1 MAKEEVT
8 DLDQDS
14 ILLEGAN
21 VIPRRRRVTRACDKC
36 RKKKVKCDGMR
47 PCKNCRLG
55 RAECTFKMPST
66 RKSSHSPEY
75 LENLESRIRYLEN
88 LLRKH
93 SSVDLSTS
101 SPNFLMFLREQKFQA
116 ANELEVGENHK
127 RLMLQSTIE
136 SSGLYNDINTGKCYF
151 RGSTSV
157 FVFLHGLLKN
167 LSSNLEIKN
176 PYVAY
181 PLSSKNIQPD
191 YSIPES
197 QFYTFCPRF
206 SLDFQVTSVDPGK
219 VPLPPME
226 IAFEI
231 VKTAL
236 SNVTDLFFFD
246 SFSVIINRINLLYRG
261 EYQTNFLAFFC
272 AMLCNGYYHSLQ
284 NDPNNLETQAMAKK
298 YSYYSERLVDSID
311 NYSLDSVQCLMILS
325 NYRYCRAEIGAGY
338 YYHKLALSCSLKL
351 GLHRNIIVG
360 FTPEQIEARRRVFWA
375 LYCHDRHYATLF
387 GFPLG
392 ISDEDIDQF
401 LPKDISIQFV
411 EGYQV
416 RANDFLFH
424 GIRLYKITSAILSK
438 LYLIGNRI
446 SSKRTVSYF
455 VIIELE
461 QAMDR
466 FYNSLPRSFKTE
478 QPGQV
483 PENRHM
489 YSLMLTYYYFR
500 MLLYRPLLHYL
511 EAGSSAMQALKVS
524 ERQIAFT
531 LACKCLDSAIVS
543 IQNLNCLT
551 DALTRSHNRYYWT
564 TLFFGF
570 NTILTLMYATLLT
583 KNRNLLVQLTVGRNS
598 LKTLADDWL
607 TRQLIPILDELLAK
621 LKMELELSEQEKQN
635 KNQVVP
641 ETFQSS
647 NIPEYQK
654 KFSENK
660 SHPVLD
666 TFQGGISPSVNS
678 GNVKSFNNTNLGEV
692 PYKHYMDPDEEFV
705 DFHALSSMLNYHTH
719 ARKVYHP
726 SFYIT
731 RSDAHLDEETGGGP
745 EVLLYGNNS
754 MSTNEH
760 FPFWD
765 NFIGEDAEQT
775 PEQTEG
781 KVENNQSFPSSSTM
795 LDPAMILNQLSQNS

>member
-1 MAKEEVT
+1 MEKEEVN
-8 DLDQDS
+8 DFDHDS

-101 SPNFLMFLREQKFQA
+101 SPNFLLYLREHKFQA
-116 ANELEVGENHK
+116 ANELELGENHK
-127 RLMLQSTIE
+127 RLMFQSAIE
-136 SSGLYNDINTGKCYF
+136 SSGLYNDIATGKRYF

-157 FVFLHGLLKN
+157 FVFVHRLIKN
-167 LSSNLEIKN
+167 LSSDLEIGN
-176 PYVAY
+176 PYVAC
-181 PLSSKNIQPD
+181 PMSSRTRRPD
-191 YSIPES
+191 YSTPES
-197 QFYTFCPRF
+197 QFFNFCPRF
-206 SLDFQVTSVDPGK
+206 SLNFLVTSVDPGK
-219 VPLPPME
+219 VPLPPIE
-226 IAFEI
+226 IALQI
-231 VKTAL
+231 TKTAL
-236 SNVTDLFFFD
+236 SNVTDLLFFD
-246 SFSVIINRINLLYRG
+246 CPSDIFSRIKLLYRG
-261 EYQTNFLAFFC
+261 DYQTNFLAFFC
-272 AMLCNGYYHSLQ
+272 ALLSNGYYHMLQ
-284 NDPNNLETQAMAKK
+284 NDPNNLETQGMAKK
-298 YSYYSERLVDSID
+298 YNFYSERLVDSID
-311 NYSLDSVQCLMILS
+311 DYSLDSVQCLLTLS

-338 YYHKLALSCSLKL
+338 YYQKLALSCSLKL

-360 FTPEQIEARRRVFWA
+360 FTPEQIEARKRVFWVI
-375 LYCHDRHYATLF
+375 YCHDRHYATLF

-392 ISDEDIDQF
+392 ISDEDIDQ
-401 LPKDISIQFV
+401 LQPKNTSIQFI

-416 RANDFLFH
+416 RASDFLFH
-424 GIRLYKITSAILSK
+424 GIRLYKIVSGILSK

-446 SSKRTVSYF
+446 TSKRTVSYM

-511 EAGSSAMQALKVS
+511 EANSSAMQALKVS

-531 LACKCLDSAIVS
+531 LACKCLDSAIVC
-543 IQNLNCLT
+543 IQNLDCLT
-551 DALTRSHNRYYWT
+551 DALIQSNNRYYWT
-564 TLFFGF
+564 TVFYGF

-598 LKTLADDWL
+598 LKTLANDWL
-607 TRQLIPILDELLAK
+607 TRQLIPIMDELLAK
-621 LKMELELSEQEKQN
+621 LNMELEISEQKKRNEN
-635 KNQVVP
+635 NMGS
-641 ETFQSS
+641 ETFQSP
-647 NIPEYQK
+647 NILEYQK
-654 KFSENK
+654 NSSENK
-660 SHPVLD
+660 SNRAFGN
-666 TFQGGISPSVNS
+666 FQEGISPSVNS
-678 GNVKSFNNTNLGEV
+678 GNVKSFDNTNLGEV
-692 PYKHYMDPDEEFV
+692 PYKQYMVSDEELV
-705 DFHALSSMLNYHTH
+705 DFLALSSMLNYHTH

-731 RSDAHLDEETGGGP
+731 RSDAHLDEEAGGEP
-745 EVLLYGNNS
+745 DVLLYGNND

-765 NFIGEDAEQT
+765 NFLGEDAEQT
-775 PEQTEG
+775 SEQREG
-781 KVENNQSFPSSSTM
+781 KVENSQSFRPSSTM
-795 LDPAMILNQLSQNS
+795 LDPAMILNQLSHNS